1 LLCVPGADDIEAQRA
16 ESPHAAAL
24 AAELTTQ
31 IPTPTIGIGAGQGC
45 SGQVLVLYDM
55 LGIYPGKRHGGF
67 LVLLDLEP
75 NLGVQVAARLNGLRL
90 ANAVLLL
97 PRWPYAEAILPVE
110 RLLYSLLSE
119 SRRLAPEQP
128 LPNVAF
134 VVDAERGRPVIRRSA
149 MDRRADNRYRLS
161 PADLPNLATLRA
173 GGVRH
178 VVKLSAA

>member
-1 LLCVPGADDIEAQRA
+1 MRAITRRAWSRWQAAAGPWKGWNVCPLLCVPGADDIEAQRA
-16 ESPHAAAL
+16 EGPHAAAL
-24 AAELTTQ
+24 AAELA
-31 IPTPTIGIGAGQGC
+31 PTLT
-45 SGQVLVLYDM
+45 
-55 LGIYPGKRHGGF
+55 HGGF

-97 PRWPYAEAILPVE
+97 PRWPYREAILPVE

-173 GGVRH
+173 RGVRH